1 MLYSKKIEKF
11 EETRDNVR
19 SLVNKYSPVSL
30 RELLDLYG
38 NQVYS
43 MTKVCVCLP
52 TNSYCFWN
60 KSLQYFL
67 NSIKLKY
74 TPKFPAKPTL
84 LKRLKAS
91 APKRFFFRRLQSAMV
106 NIVKEA
112 GYGIHLTFMVYKMMN
127 EE

>member
-1 MLYSKKIEKF
+1 MLYSEKIEKF

-67 NSIKLKY
+67 NSIKLK
-74 TPKFPAKPTL
+74 
-84 LKRLKAS
+84 
-91 APKRFFFRRLQSAMV
+91 
-106 NIVKEA
+106 
-112 GYGIHLTFMVYKMMN
+112 
-127 EE
+127 